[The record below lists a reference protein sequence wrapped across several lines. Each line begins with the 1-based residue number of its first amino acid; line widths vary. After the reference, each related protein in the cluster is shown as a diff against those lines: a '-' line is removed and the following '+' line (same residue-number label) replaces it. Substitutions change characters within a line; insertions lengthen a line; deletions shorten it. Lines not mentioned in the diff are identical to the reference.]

1 MVTVSCHTFQISSQY
16 SAMAR
21 SDENFPLR
29 RWPYIL
35 IAGISLSRFQS

>member
-21 SDENFPLR
+21 SDEN
-29 RWPYIL
+29 
-35 IAGISLSRFQS
+35 SLSGQVLGVKL